1 MKRKR
6 KRHRNIG
13 RKLMAAVARKQRDVV
28 FDGTVAVAVAVAGGN
43 SFSVHPFVVLLGLMV
58 MAGLTCVISMPFC
71 GGD

>member
-28 FDGTVAVAVAVAGGN
+28 FDGTVAVAVAGGN
-43 SFSVHPFVVLLGLMV
+43 SFSVHPFVVLLGLTV

>member
-28 FDGTVAVAVAVAGGN
+28 FDGTVAVAGGN
-43 SFSVHPFVVLLGLMV
+43 SFSVHPFVVLLGLTV
-58 MAGLTCVISMPFC
+58 MAGLTCVISMPAC
-71 GGD
+71 GGN